1 MEASLGQAT
10 AVLDNRWN
18 NRRKVASGGLV
29 DFLRLSLCAIIFH
42 IFLSI

>member
-18 NRRKVASGGLV
+18 NRRKVARGGLV
-29 DFLRLSLCAIIFH
+29 DFSTVTNRRYVRLF
-42 IFLSI
+42 FTFF